1 MNKELLFFF
10 LIFLSL
16 GIIFSTGS
24 TLDNLGIVL
33 LVTFILLTYYN
44 LSSLLEGD
52 SLFYIFSKSNKY
64 FPPKMIEMFFT
75 IFFGIIFAFLAL
87 PVSMFLLDF
96 LSGIIFSAY
105 NYFNLPELSNLPDLS
120 EPLIL
125 CFLFLI
131 AIAFDV
137 LFLKMLKRLF
147 LSSSDKIQEGEGL

>member
-1 MNKELLFFF
+1 MNKELLFFL
-10 LIFLSL
+10 LIFVSL
-16 GIIFSTGS
+16 GVIFSTGS
-24 TLDNLGIVL
+24 TLDYLGIVL
-33 LVTFILLTYYN
+33 FVTFLLLVCYN

-64 FPPKMIEMFFT
+64 FPPKMIEIFFT
-75 IFFGIIFAFLAL
+75 IFFGIILAFLSL
-87 PVSMFLLDF
+87 PVSMFLCNF
-96 LSGIIFSAY
+96 LSDIVFSVY
-105 NYFNLPELSNLPDLS
+105 NYFSLPELSNLPDLG